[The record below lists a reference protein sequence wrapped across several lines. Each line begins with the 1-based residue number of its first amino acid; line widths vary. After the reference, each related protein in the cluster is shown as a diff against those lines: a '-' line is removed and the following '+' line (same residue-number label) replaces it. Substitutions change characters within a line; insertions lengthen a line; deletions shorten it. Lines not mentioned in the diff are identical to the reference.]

1 MALGYNYVTTD
12 QYTDY
17 ELYNL
22 IGLKA
27 IAESLKVEAPEELNE
42 FIGGYIPLD
51 VSVEDLSTNKV
62 VSLLIQAMSVADLE
76 DSTLMTFNDDF
87 NDKLSRVANSKIDEI
102 AYVDT
107 FGTMATP
114 FSGSDRFSNI
124 GGYDDEGQEFGFE
137 DNGSGGGGKNSGG
150 SSSNSGGGK
159 NSGND
164 TSNSGGG
171 KNSGQQDSSSN
182 NGGGKNSGQNESSG
196 GGKGSGDDDTYY
208 DIGNCDCSTACDGF
222 NLYGYCANECMC
234 EGALVPEGGWPEDT
248 WEGSDGGEWS
258 FETSTIGQIFGGI
271 GDAIQN
277 AGNAIGWDNIWSSFF
292 NTDDNGYSDDRPS
305 GSGGGSDNEE
315 TNWGKIALYTLL
327 GIGTIAGGLYLYRR
341 YKK

>member
-1 MALGYNYVTTD
+1 MPLGYTYVTTD

-22 IGLKA
+22 MGLKA

-42 FIGGYIPLD
+42 FIGGYIPLE

-62 VSLLIQAMSVADLE
+62 VSLLIQAMSVADLQ

-87 NDKLSRVANSKIDEI
+87 NDKLSSVANSKIDDI

-107 FGTMATP
+107 FGTMGTP
-114 FSGSDRFSNI
+114 FSGSDRFSNL
-124 GGYDDEGQEFGFE
+124 GGYDEEGQEFGFE
-137 DNGSGGGGKNSGG
+137 DDASGGGGKNSGG

-159 NSGND
+159 NSG
-164 TSNSGGG
+164 
-171 KNSGQQDSSSN
+171 QQESSSN

-222 NLYGYCANECMC
+222 NLHGYCANECMC

-248 WEGSDGGEWS
+248 
-258 FETSTIGQIFGGI
+258 
-271 GDAIQN
+271 
-277 AGNAIGWDNIWSSFF
+277 
-292 NTDDNGYSDDRPS
+292 
-305 GSGGGSDNEE
+305 
-315 TNWGKIALYTLL
+315 
-327 GIGTIAGGLYLYRR
+327 
-341 YKK
+341 